1 MTCPQCQGEGAL
13 FRGKTPIDACR
24 MCASKAE
31 AEWQAAQRAK
41 RLACEKMEPR

>member
-1 MTCPQCQGEGAL
+1 MPCPQCHGEGAL

-31 AEWQAAQRAK
+31 AEWQAARLAK
-41 RLACEKMEPR
+41 RIAVEKEDR